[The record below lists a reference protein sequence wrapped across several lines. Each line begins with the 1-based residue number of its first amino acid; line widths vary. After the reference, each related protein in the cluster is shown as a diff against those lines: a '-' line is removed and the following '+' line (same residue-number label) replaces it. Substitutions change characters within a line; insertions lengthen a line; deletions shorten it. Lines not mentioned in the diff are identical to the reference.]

1 MLNAFL
7 KACDDL
13 TDILPEQEQ
22 AGLQEAVRKLHKQWK
37 VSGDRVGTWCHHR
50 WREEQEGVKGR
61 PDEQFRN
68 SGNYFSYSKKMN

>member
-37 VSGDRVGTWCHHR
+37 VSRDRKGPWCHHG
-50 WREEQEGVKGR
+50 WREEQEGIKGQLY
-61 PDEQFRN
+61 EKFRN
-68 SGNYFSYSKKMN
+68 SGKYISH